1 VLICLFSDAE
11 KRKVICLTVSCP
23 FLITL
28 LLPDFM
34 GIPTLLCSSSTLLL
48 GLEQQDG
55 AVAKVEVDEVF
66 GFCVMC

>member
-1 VLICLFSDAE
+1 
-11 KRKVICLTVSCP
+11 
-23 FLITL
+23 
-28 LLPDFM
+28 M